1 MLLCRGSLSLQR
13 VEATLWLRCAGFSC
27 CRAWTLGRSGVSS
40 CSTWAWGAWYLWH
53 AGLAALLQGMWDLPG
68 PGFEPLSPA
77 LQGRL
82 LTTGPPQEPLVPS
95 IFTCADCIMSASP
108 TTEKSAQGGR
118 ALFPSVLPGLEES
131 WAQGRY
137 SVKI

>member
-1 MLLCRGSLSLQR
+1 MLLCTGSLWLQR
-13 VEATLWLRCAGFSC
+13 MEATLWLWCAGFSC
-27 CRAWTLGRSGVSS
+27 CQAWTLGRSGVSS
-40 CSTWAWGAWYLWH
+40 CSTWARYLWH

-68 PGFEPLSPA
+68 PGTEPLSPA

-82 LTTGPPQEPLVPS
+82 LTTGPSQEPLVPS
-95 IFTCADCIMSASP
+95 IFTWADCIMSASP

-118 ALFPSVLPGLEES
+118 ALFPSVLPDLEES